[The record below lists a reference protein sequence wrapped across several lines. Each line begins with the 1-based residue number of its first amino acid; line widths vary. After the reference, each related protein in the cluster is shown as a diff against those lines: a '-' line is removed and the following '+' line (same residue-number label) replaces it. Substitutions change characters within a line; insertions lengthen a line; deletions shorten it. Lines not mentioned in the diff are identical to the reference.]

1 MRMFT
6 LYLFLQKYTHVLSR
20 EEEDEETMEWE
31 HEQLRRGGHRTP
43 EPSSSKVKEIY
54 RAAPSKQPLSMTS
67 LGPHTEVL
75 IFTVPLATP
84 IPLLGPA
91 ISRISE
97 QLSLLTTSHGKNMA
111 TLTSLAKERTEVDDR
126 EKEMR
131 ELVEEAESK
140 RAWFEGFK
148 EWTESVAGFLDE
160 KVTISECFTYFYI
173 YPVIFLLLVSPT
185 REIGRGK
192 LVLAQRTI

>member
-1 MRMFT
+1 
-6 LYLFLQKYTHVLSR
+6 
-20 EEEDEETMEWE
+20 
-31 HEQLRRGGHRTP
+31 
-43 EPSSSKVKEIY
+43 
-54 RAAPSKQPLSMTS
+54 
-67 LGPHTEVL
+67 
-75 IFTVPLATP
+75 
-84 IPLLGPA
+84 
-91 ISRISE
+91 
-97 QLSLLTTSHGKNMA
+97 MA